1 VKGTGESGTPPRYG
15 ERKITDEEYE
25 ALRKKTPTAKIRKQ
39 VNKGHNKK
47 IETEDQALPG
57 KTFIGSLEADHIVSM
72 DRIANMDGF
81 GNLTEKQQL
90 EVLNNP
96 ENFTGLSKSANTS
109 KQSKSYEEWTHYKK
123 GTPDEIEVSPDF
135 RSKMITREK
144 QLERILQKKI
154 DDFNKE

>member
-1 VKGTGESGTPPRYG
+1 MEKMG
-15 ERKITDEEYE
+15 
-25 ALRKKTPTAKIRKQ
+25 
-39 VNKGHNKK
+39 
-47 IETEDQALPG
+47 
-57 KTFIGSLEADHIVSM
+57 
-72 DRIANMDGF
+72 GF

-123 GTPDEIEVSPDF
+123 GTPDEIEGSPDF

-144 QLERILQKKI
+144 
-154 DDFNKE
+154 

>member
-1 VKGTGESGTPPRYG
+1 MST
-15 ERKITDEEYE
+15 
-25 ALRKKTPTAKIRKQ
+25 
-39 VNKGHNKK
+39 
-47 IETEDQALPG
+47 
-57 KTFIGSLEADHIVSM
+57 
-72 DRIANMDGF
+72 DRIASMDGS

-90 EVLNNP
+90 EVLNKP

-123 GTPDEIEVSPDF
+123 ETPGEIEVSPDF

-144 QLERILQKKI
+144 QLERILQKQI

>member
-1 VKGTGESGTPPRYG
+1 M
-15 ERKITDEEYE
+15 
-25 ALRKKTPTAKIRKQ
+25 
-39 VNKGHNKK
+39 
-47 IETEDQALPG
+47 
-57 KTFIGSLEADHIVSM
+57 SM
-72 DRIANMDGF
+72 DRIASMDYF
-81 GNLTEKQQL
+81 GHFTGKQQL
-90 EVLNNP
+90 QVLNNP

-144 QLERILQKKI
+144 HLERILQKQI

>member
-1 VKGTGESGTPPRYG
+1 MS
-15 ERKITDEEYE
+15 I
-25 ALRKKTPTAKIRKQ
+25 
-39 VNKGHNKK
+39 
-47 IETEDQALPG
+47 
-57 KTFIGSLEADHIVSM
+57 
-72 DRIANMDGF
+72 DRITNIDGF

-144 QLERILQKKI
+144 QLERILQKQI

>member
-1 VKGTGESGTPPRYG
+1 ME
-15 ERKITDEEYE
+15 II
-25 ALRKKTPTAKIRKQ
+25 A
-39 VNKGHNKK
+39 
-47 IETEDQALPG
+47 
-57 KTFIGSLEADHIVSM
+57 SM
-72 DRIANMDGF
+72 DYF
-81 GNLTEKQQL
+81 GHFTGKQQL

-144 QLERILQKKI
+144 QLERILQKQI

>member
-1 VKGTGESGTPPRYG
+1 M
-15 ERKITDEEYE
+15 IDEEYE

-39 VNKGHNKK
+39 VNKGYNKK

-57 KTFIGSLEADHIVSM
+57 ETFISSLEVDHIVSM
-72 DRIANMDGF
+72 DKIASMDGF
-81 GNLTEKQQL
+81 GDLTKKQQL
-90 EVLNNP
+90 ELLNNP

-109 KQSKSYEEWTHYKK
+109 KQSKSYEKWTHYKK

-144 QLERILQKKI
+144 QLERILQKQI
-154 DDFNKE
+154 EDFNKE